1 MENAAIDA
9 RTAALRDLKTA
20 TNLKMGGFAKH
31 YIWEEC
37 VLVLHL
43 DTILHF
49 DRIWYNIGW

>member
-49 DRIWYNIGW
+49 DRI